1 MEIALGI
8 SRAMPRD
15 STDSSNDISSRV
27 AFGLMLIVLLGVV
40 LLRIRL
46 LALPLER
53 DEGEYAYIGW
63 LMLQGVPPYTEAYTM
78 KLPGIHAAYAGLLAV
93 FGHSVE
99 AIRGGLILVNLA
111 SVILIYRLCR
121 QWSSRVGAVAA
132 AALFAVVSL
141 GHTVHGIIA
150 NAEHFVLLPVLAG
163 IWLLQR
169 SQACHRLL
177 TVCGAGLCFGMA
189 ILVKQTAVVFL
200 VFALTWMAWNW
211 RMSGF
216 AAPRKFATRVMGL
229 LAGPLVLYGMLCA
242 WMAAA
247 GTFDNFWRWTVEYPR
262 EYVSQVSW
270 SSGIDLFLLT
280 AVPIAMF
287 AWPAILLAAVGIYA
301 SLRSAGRA
309 TQGVFLVLFTVFS
322 FLAVCPGLYFR
333 EHYFLF
339 LIPSVAMAGGVAV
352 DLLSQTLR
360 LRGRFVMLVML
371 VIASASWSL
380 YADSD
385 VLFRLPPEKVSRLMY
400 GENPFPESSAIAEY
414 IENSTP
420 PSARVAM
427 LGSEPQIL
435 FLARRRSATG
445 FLYMYPMT
453 EQHEYAESMQRQII
467 NEIEAVEPEL
477 LAVVTVPSSWL
488 YRPTAPRVLFDW
500 MNNKIPRRYALEAL
514 VPVGEDGA
522 TEILEGELAKS
533 VAPQIPVAVKL
544 LRMRM

>member
-1 MEIALGI
+1 
-8 SRAMPRD
+8 MPRD
-15 STDSSNDISSRV
+15 STDSSTDISSRV
-27 AFGLMLIVLLGVV
+27 AFGLMLIVLLGAV

-63 LMLQGVPPYTEAYTM
+63 LMLQGVPPYAEAYTM

-99 AIRGGLILVNLA
+99 AIRGGLVLVNLA
-111 SVILIYRLCR
+111 SVALIYLLGR
-121 QWSSRVGAVAA
+121 QWSSRIGAVAA
-132 AALFAVVSL
+132 AAIFAVVSA
-141 GHTVHGIIA
+141 GHTVHGFMA
-150 NAEHFVLLPVLAG
+150 NAEHFVLLPALAG
-163 IWLLQR
+163 IWLLTR
-169 SQACHRLL
+169 DQAREQLL
-177 TVCGAGLCFGMA
+177 AVCGAGLCFGLA

-200 VFALTWMAWNW
+200 VFALTWMAWSW
-211 RMSGF
+211 RMAGF
-216 AAPRKFATRVMGL
+216 AAPRQFATRVMGF
-229 LAGPLVLYGMLCA
+229 LAGPLLLYGALCA
-242 WMAAA
+242 WMVAA
-247 GTFDNFWRWTVEYPR
+247 GTFGNFWRWTVEYPR

-270 SSGIDLFLLT
+270 SSGVDLFLLA

-287 AWPAILLAAVGIYA
+287 AWPALLLAVLGIYA
-301 SLRSAGRA
+301 SLRSADRA
-309 TQGVFLVLFTVFS
+309 TRGVFLVLFTVFS

-339 LIPSVAMAGGVAV
+339 LLPSVALAGGVAF

-360 LRGRFVMLVML
+360 RRGRFVMPLML

-385 VLFRLPPEKVSRLMY
+385 VLFRLPPERVSRLMY
-400 GENPFPESSAIAEY
+400 GENPFPESPAIAEY

-420 PSARVAM
+420 PSARVAI

-453 EQHEYAESMQRQII
+453 EQHEFAELMQRQMID
-467 NEIEAVEPEL
+467 EIEAVEPEL
-477 LAVVTVPSSWL
+477 LAVATVPSSWL
-488 YRPTAPRVLFDW
+488 YRPTAPRLLFDW
-500 MNNKIPRRYALEAL
+500 MNSEIPRRYALEAL
-514 VPVGEDGA
+514 APVGEDGV
-522 TEILEGELAKS
+522 TEILEGEFA
-533 VAPQIPVAVKL
+533 VAAAPQIPVAVKL
-544 LRMRM
+544 LRQRP